1 MNTPS
6 SSRRAQSQPPNATP
20 QTAIQLR
27 SIRRTPHAG
36 RLRPKAVKS
45 PHLNRA
51 FEQRHALTPGRRKSG
66 RAFYQDSPRDIL
78 RQMSRVL
85 PAPTPQPPKQTPR
98 RIQEYRSDPEIYDDD
113 DDAAS
118 PELPDIKTNLLDS
131 DDDDLG
137 PPPRSSVPLD
147 SDDNTMD
154 VTMELPL
161 RAPVVKPD
169 YGRDSLGPRASDM
182 HLFAPMSD
190 PRDASNFLEPEEPF
204 GESVQQLDPESTIL
218 HAEEDLLEEPTYDH
232 DNILGYNSDLSN
244 DLSHLQPDLNT
255 THDDD
260 HEDPWVDSDSD
271 HEAAT
276 SAPPP
281 RTIKKNTRKPRALRQ
296 SAYGIDYAPLPPAV
310 IRKLASQLSA
320 TKLSKDTLRVL
331 DEASEAF
338 FRQTADS
345 LRAFARHAGRKTVDE
360 SDVVQLMMRQ
370 RQINPQTSVFAL
382 AQRYLP
388 RELANEIR
396 MRPKR

>member
-1 MNTPS
+1 MESRCS
-6 SSRRAQSQPPNATP
+6 SCGWT
-20 QTAIQLR
+20 
-27 SIRRTPHAG
+27 
-36 RLRPKAVKS
+36 
-45 PHLNRA
+45 
-51 FEQRHALTPGRRKSG
+51 
-66 RAFYQDSPRDIL
+66 
-78 RQMSRVL
+78 
-85 PAPTPQPPKQTPR
+85 
-98 RIQEYRSDPEIYDDD
+98 
-113 DDAAS
+113 
-118 PELPDIKTNLLDS
+118 
-131 DDDDLG
+131 
-137 PPPRSSVPLD
+137 
-147 SDDNTMD
+147 
-154 VTMELPL
+154 
-161 RAPVVKPD
+161 
-169 YGRDSLGPRASDM
+169 
-182 HLFAPMSD
+182 HLFPQLSV
-190 PRDASNFLEPEEPF
+190 S
-204 GESVQQLDPESTIL
+204 GEYIDGHSDPESTIL

-360 SDVVQLMMRQ
+360 SDVVQLMMRW
-370 RQINPQTSVFAL
+370 VGVGGL
-382 AQRYLP
+382 MWYWM
-388 RELANEIR
+388 ELADDDSQAAAD
-396 MRPKR
+396 